1 MKDFRFSEIIEM
13 FKVCGINS
21 VTFSF
26 CKDRKDASEVK
37 PEHVSVTEEIG
48 EPDPLRDVEF
58 DDEDNIQP
66 TKTEV
71 KKTVVRSEEQP
82 EPAKENRKKEEQK
95 KVDKIE
101 KVSVKTDNV
110 STKTAVKTH
119 TTVKQHTVPES
130 AEDDGPSG
138 YEGFMKI
145 LENDDGNVNAMRNR
159 IEKCIKTLNMD
170 DIIRINNEN
179 ALGIDTD
186 QPIDG
191 LRNDLFTIFNFT
203 E

>member
-1 MKDFRFSEIIEM
+1 MKDFSFSEIIEV
-13 FKVCGINS
+13 FKLCGINS

-26 CKDRKDASEVK
+26 CEDRKGASEVK
-37 PEHVSVTEEIG
+37 PEHVSVSEEIG
-48 EPDPLRDVEF
+48 EPDPLKEVVF
-58 DDEDNIQP
+58 DDEENIKP
-66 TKTEV
+66 TKTRV
-71 KKTVVRSEEQP
+71 KKTVTRVEDCP
-82 EPAKENRKKEEQK
+82 ETPKEIRKKEEQK
-95 KVDKIE
+95 KIDKNE
-101 KVSVKTDNV
+101 KESVKT
-110 STKTAVKTH
+110 TA
-119 TTVKQHTVPES
+119 TVKQHTVPES

>member
-1 MKDFRFSEIIEM
+1 MKDFSFSEIIEA
-13 FKVCGINS
+13 FKLCGINS

-48 EPDPLRDVEF
+48 EPDPLKEVVF
-58 DDEDNIQP
+58 DDEENIKP
-66 TKTEV
+66 TKTRV
-71 KKTVVRSEEQP
+71 KKTVTRVEDCP
-82 EPAKENRKKEEQK
+82 EPPKETRKKEELKKEEQK
-95 KVDKIE
+95 KIDKNE
-101 KVSVKTDNV
+101 KESVKTP
-110 STKTAVKTH
+110 

-130 AEDDGPSG
+130 SEDDGPSG

-145 LENDDGNVNAMRNR
+145 LENDDGNVNAMKNR

>member
-1 MKDFRFSEIIEM
+1 MKDFSFSEIIEV
-13 FKVCGINS
+13 FKLCGINS

-26 CKDRKDASEVK
+26 REDRKDASEVK
-37 PEHVSVTEEIG
+37 PEHVPVTEN
-48 EPDPLRDVEF
+48 F
-58 DDEDNIQP
+58 DKPGPIENVIFNNEENIQE
-66 TKTEV
+66 TKTRV
-71 KKTVVRSEEQP
+71 KKTAARVEDCP
-82 EPAKENRKKEEQK
+82 ETPKETRKKEEQK
-95 KVDKIE
+95 KEEQKKIDKSE
-101 KVSVKTDNV
+101 KESVKPT
-110 STKTAVKTH
+110 
-119 TTVKQHTVPES
+119 TTVKQRQVPENT
-130 AEDDGPSG
+130 EDDGPSG

-145 LENDDGNVNAMRNR
+145 LENDDGNVNAMRSH

>member
-1 MKDFRFSEIIEM
+1 MKDFSFSEIIEV
-13 FKVCGINS
+13 FKLCGINS

-26 CKDRKDASEVK
+26 REDMKDASEVK
-37 PEHVSVTEEIG
+37 PEHVPVTENFD
-48 EPDPLRDVEF
+48 EPGPIENVIFNNE
-58 DDEDNIQP
+58 ENIQE
-66 TKTEV
+66 TKTRV
-71 KKTVVRSEEQP
+71 KKTAARVEDCP
-82 EPAKENRKKEEQK
+82 ETPKETRKKEEQK
-95 KVDKIE
+95 KEEQKKIDKSE
-101 KVSVKTDNV
+101 KESVKTP
-110 STKTAVKTH
+110 
-119 TTVKQHTVPES
+119 TTVKQHQVPENT
-130 AEDDGPSG
+130 EDDGPSG

-145 LENDDGNVNAMRNR
+145 LENDDGNVNVMRSR